1 MKTKKK
7 KNAKKLVKAK
17 RLEAQEPL
25 IIYTSTSHGTH
36 PNHNEVFLRS

>member
-7 KNAKKLVKAK
+7 KSGKKLSGAK
-17 RLEAQEPL
+17 RLEAQRPL
-25 IIYTSTSHGTH
+25 LGYVSTSHGTH

>member
-7 KNAKKLVKAK
+7 KNGKKLVGAK
-17 RLEAQEPL
+17 RLEALKPL
-25 IIYTSTSHGTH
+25 DYTTTSHGTH